1 MVCQNQINQLKFRSI
16 LYLFFLALSVHQTA
30 TAQSNLV
37 IKGTIRDKKS
47 GEKLI
52 GVTVGLKGSNKG
64 TATDVDGAFSLKIES
79 FPVTLV
85 ISYIGY
91 EKYEIVVGNNS
102 KSIDIKI
109 SESAKSLSEVQVTD
123 SRITERQKQAPLTVE
138 TMDAMAI
145 KQTPASNFYE
155 GLSHL
160 KGVDIMSASIGFK
173 VINTRGFN
181 STSPVRSLQLIDGV
195 DNQSPGLNFSLGN
208 FLGASELDV
217 QKVDLIVGA
226 SSAYYGPSAFN
237 GVINMETKSPFL
249 YPGLSASVK
258 VGERNLMET
267 AVRWAE
273 VFKNKKGEEKFAYK
287 INIFYM
293 QATEWQAANTNPTSQ
308 SPTGKNNPGG
318 YDAVNTYG
326 DEYVNP
332 RFYQSPNLSYLGYG
346 YTMRTGYKETDLVNY
361 DTKNLKAGTAFHY
374 KIDKENELI
383 YTFNFGTGTT
393 IYQGDDRFAL
403 KDILF
408 LQNKIELRK
417 QGKYFIRFYS
427 TNEDAGKSYDIY
439 SAGVLLQNAAK
450 SDNDWGLD
458 YNNYWSQYI
467 GDYNSGRIST
477 IRPPIGVVPNSQYV
491 AYADSFIRATY
502 PDSLA
507 LYHQLA
513 RNYANSV
520 GKNGSNIERFQPG
533 TARFDSALNSIV
545 SLTNQQGGSRFID
558 KSALYHVA
566 GEYQFSFYH
575 FDFKTGGNF
584 RLYAPYSKGTIF
596 LDTAQRIY
604 NREFG
609 VYLGIEKKLMADKL
623 KINFTNR
630 IDKNENFNYLWSPA
644 ATFVFVQKEHVFRAS
659 VSSALRN
666 PTLSDQYINLNV
678 GRATLLGNLH
688 GFDSLVT
695 TTSLVNALNY
705 GRSNLQYFNVDAVKP
720 EQVQTIELG
729 YRTTIQKKL
738 FFDISFYHSWY
749 QHFIGYKI
757 GAKVDWPELSPFLN
771 TVNVYRVATNS
782 KDQVTTMG
790 FTIGINY
797 FYKKYLGFSFNHSY
811 NALDRHGST
820 DDLIPAFNTPMN
832 KFNIGINGRDFPLVL
847 FGKKIEHL
855 SYGVNYK
862 WVQGFLFEGSPQF
875 TGDVA
880 TYDMVDAQVSK
891 AVPKIHCTFKL
902 GANNLLNNM
911 VYQVY
916 GGPLVG
922 RLAYFSILLELDVK
936 K

>member
-1 MVCQNQINQLKFRSI
+1 LAYQNRTNQLKFKSIIYFII
-16 LYLFFLALSVHQTA
+16 LYFSINQIAF
-30 TAQSNLV
+30 AQNNLV
-37 IKGTIRDKKS
+37 VKGVVRDKKS

-52 GVTVGLKGSNKG
+52 GVIVGIKG
-64 TATDVDGAFSLKIES
+64 TSKGAATDYDGGFILKVESLPIS
-79 FPVTLV
+79 LV
-85 ISYIGY
+85 VSYIGY
-91 EKYEIVVGNNS
+91 EKFETIVSSNS
-102 KSIDIKI
+102 KSIEIKI
-109 SESAKSLSEVQVTD
+109 SESAKNLAEVQVTD

-138 TMDAMAI
+138 TMDGMAI
-145 KQTPASNFYE
+145 KQTPAANFYE

-267 AVRWAE
+267 AVRWAA
-273 VFKNKKGEEKFAYK
+273 VIKNKKGEDKFAYK

-293 QATEWQAANTNPTSQ
+293 QASDWQATNNNPTSQ
-308 SPTGKNNPGG
+308 SPVGKNNPGG

-326 DEYVNP
+326 DEFVNA
-332 RFYQSPNLSYLGYG
+332 RFHQLSNSFLGFG
-346 YTMRTGYKETDLVNY
+346 YSLRNGYKETDLVNY

-383 YTFNFGTGTT
+383 YAFNFGTGST

-408 LQNKIELRK
+408 FQNKLELRK

-439 SAGVLLQNAAK
+439 NAGVLLQNAAK
-450 SDNDWGLD
+450 SDNDWGND
-458 YNNYWSQYI
+458 YSAYWSQNIYSRTSLLI
-467 GDYNSGRIST
+467 
-477 IRPPIGVVPNSQYV
+477 PNNIFG
-491 AYADSFIRATY
+491 AAADSFLRAKY
-502 PDSLA
+502 PDSLL

-513 RNYANSV
+513 KNYANGVS
-520 GKNGSNIERFQPG
+520 KNGSNVPRFEPG
-533 TARFDSALNSIV
+533 TTRFDSALNSINL
-545 SLTNQQGGSRFID
+545 LTNRQGGSRFFD
-558 KSALYHVA
+558 KSALYHIS
-566 GEYQFSFYH
+566 GEYQFTISH
-575 FDFKTGGNF
+575 FDFKSGGNY
-584 RLYAPYSKGTIF
+584 RLYAPNSQGTIF
-596 LDTAQRIY
+596 LDTAANQRIY
-604 NREFG
+604 NSEFG
-609 VYLGIEKKLMADKL
+609 LYLGIEKKMLDDKL
-623 KINFTNR
+623 KINLTNR
-630 IDKNENFNYLWSPA
+630 IDKNQNFNLLWSPA
-644 ATFVFVQKEHVFRAS
+644 ATFVLVQKEHVFRMS

-695 TTSLVNALNY
+695 TSSFINKLNFI
-705 GRSNLQYFNVDAVKP
+705 GNKMDYFNIDAVKP

-738 FFDISFYHSWY
+738 FIDISFYHSWY
-749 QHFIGYKI
+749 QNFIGYKI
-757 GAKVDWPELSPFLN
+757 GAKVDWPSGNSLPLSY
-771 TVNVYRVATNS
+771 NVYRVATNS
-782 KDQVTTMG
+782 KDEVTTMG
-790 FTIGINY
+790 FSIGVNY

-820 DDLIPAFNTPMN
+820 DDLIPAFNTPTN
-832 KFNIGINGRDFPLVL
+832 KFNIGINGRDFPITL
-847 FGKKIEHL
+847 FSKKIEHL
-855 SYGVNYK
+855 SYGINYK

-880 TYDMVDAQVSK
+880 SYDMIDAQVSK
-891 AVPKIHCTFKL
+891 TIPQIHCTFKL

-922 RLAYFSILLELDVK
+922 RLAYFSILLELDPHK
-936 K
+936 

>member
-1 MVCQNQINQLKFRSI
+1 MKKRLPIFFII
-16 LYLFFLALSVHQTA
+16 LLFFLNQVVV
-30 TAQSNLV
+30 AQNNFLLR
-37 IKGTIRDKKS
+37 GTVRDKKS
-47 GEKLI
+47 GERLV
-52 GVTVGLKGSNKG
+52 GVTVGVKGSNKG
-64 TATDVDGAFSLKIES
+64 AITDFEGAFSLKVDML
-79 FPVTLV
+79 PVTIIV
-85 ISYIGY
+85 SYMGY
-91 EKYEIVVGNNS
+91 EKYEHLVNNIS
-102 KSIDIKI
+102 KPLDLKI
-109 SESAKSLSEVQVTD
+109 SESAKSLNEVQITD
-123 SRITERQKQAPLTVE
+123 SRITERQKQAPLTIE
-138 TMDAMAI
+138 TMDAVSI
-145 KQTPASNFYE
+145 KQTTAANFYE

-160 KGVDIMSASIGFK
+160 KGVDMISASIGFK

-217 QKVDLIVGA
+217 QKVDLVVGA
-226 SSAYYGPSAFN
+226 SSAYYGPGAFN

-293 QATEWQAANTNPTSQ
+293 QASDWQATNTNPTSQ
-308 SPTGKNNPGG
+308 SPVGKSNPGG

-332 RFYQSPNLSYLGYG
+332 RFRQTPNLSFLGYG
-346 YTMRTGYKETDLVNY
+346 YTMRNGYKETDLVNY
-361 DTKNLKAGTAFHY
+361 DTKNLKAGLALHY
-374 KIDKENELI
+374 KIDKENELS
-383 YTFNFGTGTT
+383 YTFNFGTGST

-408 LQNKIELRK
+408 FQNKIELKK

-439 SAGVLLQNAAK
+439 NTGVLLQNAAK
-450 SDNDWGLD
+450 SDNDWGND
-458 YNNYWSQYI
+458 YNNYWSQNI
-467 GDYNSGRIST
+467 GDYSSGRIST
-477 IRPPIGVVPNSQYV
+477 IRPPIGVVPNNQYV

-513 RNYANSV
+513 RNYANGIS
-520 GKNGSNIERFQPG
+520 KTGSNIPRFEPG
-533 TARFDSALNSIV
+533 TARFDSALNAIT
-545 SLTNQQGGSRFID
+545 SLTNRQGGSRFID
-558 KSALYHVA
+558 NSALYHVS
-566 GEYQFSFYH
+566 GEYQFSVLR
-575 FDFKTGGNF
+575 FDIRMGGNY

-596 LDTAQRIY
+596 LDTAENQRIY
-604 NREFG
+604 NSEFG
-609 VYLGIEKKLMADKL
+609 AYVGIEKKLIEDKL
-623 KINFTNR
+623 RMSFTNR
-630 IDKNENFNYLWSPA
+630 VDKNQNFNFLWSPA
-644 ATFVFVQKEHVFRAS
+644 ATAVFILNEHVFRVSA
-659 VSSALRN
+659 SSAFRN

-695 TTSLVNALNY
+695 TASLVNALNY
-705 GRSNLQYFNVDAVKP
+705 GRDQLQYFNVAAVKP

-738 FFDISFYHSWY
+738 FIDISFYHSWY
-749 QHFIGYKI
+749 QNFIGYKI
-757 GAKVDWPELSPFLN
+757 GAKLDWPQFSPFLN
-771 TVNVYRVATNS
+771 NVNVYRVATNS
-782 KDQVTTMG
+782 KDEITTMG
-790 FTIGINY
+790 FTVGVNY
-797 FYKKYLGFSFNHSY
+797 FFKKQLGFSFNHSY

-820 DDLIPAFNTPMN
+820 DDLIPAFNTPLN
-832 KFNIGINGRDFPLVL
+832 KFNIGINGRDFSLRI
-847 FGKKIEHL
+847 FGKEIEHL
-855 SYGVNYK
+855 SYGINYK
-862 WVQGFLFEGSPQF
+862 WVQGFLYEGSPQF
-875 TGDVA
+875 TGNVD

-891 AVPKIHCTFKL
+891 TIPKMHCTFKL

-916 GGPLVG
+916 GGPQVG
-922 RLAYFSILLELDVK
+922 RLAYLSILLELDSHK
-936 K
+936 

>member
-1 MVCQNQINQLKFRSI
+1 MKIKFIIHFILLCFSLNQIAIAQNSLVLKG
-16 LYLFFLALSVHQTA
+16 V
-30 TAQSNLV
+30 V
-37 IKGTIRDKKS
+37 RDKKS

-52 GVTVGLKGSNKG
+52 GVTVGIKGTNKG
-64 TATDVDGAFSLKIES
+64 AVTDFDGAFILKVESL
-79 FPVTLV
+79 PVTLV
-85 ISYIGY
+85 VSYIGY
-91 EKYEIVVGNNS
+91 EKFEMTVSSNS
-102 KSIDIKI
+102 KPIDIKI
-109 SESAKSLSEVQVTD
+109 SESAKNLAEVQVTD

-138 TMDAMAI
+138 TMDGMAI
-145 KQTPASNFYE
+145 KQTPAANFYE
-155 GLSHL
+155 GLAHL

-208 FLGASELDV
+208 FLGASELDI

-258 VGERNLMET
+258 VGERNLTET
-267 AVRWAE
+267 AVRWAA
-273 VFKNKKGEEKFAYK
+273 VIKNKKGEDKFAYK

-293 QATEWQAANTNPTSQ
+293 QASDWQATNTNPTSQ
-308 SPTGKNNPGG
+308 SPVGKNNPGR

-326 DEYVNP
+326 DEYVNSS
-332 RFYQSPNLSYLGYG
+332 FYQSPNLSYLGYG
-346 YTMRTGYKETDLVNY
+346 YTLRDGYNEKVLVNY

-383 YTFNFGTGTT
+383 YTFNFGTGST

-408 LQNKIELRK
+408 LQNKLELRK

-439 SAGVLLQNAAK
+439 NTGVLLQKAAK

-458 YNNYWSQYI
+458 YSNYWSQNI
-467 GDYNSGRIST
+467 GDYNAGRIST
-477 IRPPIGVVPNSQYV
+477 IRPPIGVVPNNQYV
-491 AYADSFIRATY
+491 AYADSVIRATY
-502 PDSLA
+502 PDSL
-507 LYHQLA
+507 LLFHQLA

-520 GKNGSNIERFQPG
+520 GKNGSNVPRFEPG
-533 TARFDSALNSIV
+533 TVRFDSALNSII
-545 SLTNQQGGSRFID
+545 SLTNQHGGSRFFD
-558 KSALYHVA
+558 QSALYHIS
-566 GEYQFSFYH
+566 GEYQFSIHH

-596 LDTAQRIY
+596 LDTAANQRIY
-604 NREFG
+604 NSEFG
-609 VYLGIEKKLMADKL
+609 LYLGIEKKLIDDKL
-623 KINFTNR
+623 KVNLTNR
-630 IDKNENFNYLWSPA
+630 IDKNQNFNLLWSPA
-644 ATFVFVQKEHVFRAS
+644 ATFVFVLKEHVFRMS

-695 TTSLVNALNY
+695 TSSLINALNY
-705 GRSNLQYFNVDAVKP
+705 GRNKLQYFNVDAVKP

-738 FFDISFYHSWY
+738 FIDISFYHSWY

-782 KDQVTTMG
+782 KDEVTTMG
-790 FTIGINY
+790 FSIGINY

-820 DDLIPAFNTPMN
+820 DDLIPAFNTPTN
-832 KFNIGINGRDFPLVL
+832 KFNIGINGRDFPLTL
-847 FGKKIEHL
+847 FSKKFEHL
-855 SYGVNYK
+855 SYGINYK

-880 TYDMVDAQVSK
+880 TYDMVDVQVSK
-891 AVPKIHCTFKL
+891 TIPQIHCSFKL

-922 RLAYFSILLELDVK
+922 RLAYFSILLELDPHK
-936 K
+936 